1 MIQPKLVEGFGFTGS
16 NATWDAVI
24 GVLDESVAIE
34 TETAISRETIGED
47 RIHASGR
54 AEALNDFKLLLMQ
67 LRDQARQSQGL

>member
-1 MIQPKLVEGFGFTGS
+1 M
-16 NATWDAVI
+16 

-54 AEALNDFKLLLMQ
+54 AEALNDFKLLLAQ